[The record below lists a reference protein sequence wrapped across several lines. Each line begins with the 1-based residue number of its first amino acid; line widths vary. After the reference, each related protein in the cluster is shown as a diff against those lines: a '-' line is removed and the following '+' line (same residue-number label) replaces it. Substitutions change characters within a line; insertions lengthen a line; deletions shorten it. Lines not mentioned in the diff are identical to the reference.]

1 MKMKSKKFF
10 IIGAIIIIIV
20 VGAVVGYHIIQV
32 NLGNFL
38 FSQSG
43 EIVDGHKDL
52 MEHLKNIE
60 DKEERKKQIDFS
72 LQQNI
77 ITQEE
82 ANELY

>member
-1 MKMKSKKFF
+1 MKSKKFF
-10 IIGAIIIIIV
+10 IIGAIIIIIG
-20 VGAVVGYHIIQV
+20 VGIIIGYNIIRI

-72 LQQNI
+72 LQQNM